1 MRSDKGSFFMV
12 KYLLT
17 VSFIKIK
24 KCSNILLKSD
34 GVNTARFL
42 KVCLAIFP
50 HYGWKEYSS
59 LNITATS
66 IVLYKSIEVAVFT

>member
-17 VSFIKIK
+17 VSFIKIR

-34 GVNTARFL
+34 GVNT
-42 KVCLAIFP
+42 AIFP

-66 IVLYKSIEVAVFT
+66 IDLYKSIEVVVFT